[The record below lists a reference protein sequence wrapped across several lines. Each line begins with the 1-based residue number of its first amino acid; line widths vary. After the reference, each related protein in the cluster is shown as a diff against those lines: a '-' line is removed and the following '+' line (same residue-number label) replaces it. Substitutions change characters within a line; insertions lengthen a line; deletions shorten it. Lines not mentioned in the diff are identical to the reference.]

1 MKTCNVPGCEKSID
15 KGGKGYC
22 SMHYTRLVRKGSVG
36 QAEPLV
42 ENFSSLAD
50 RFWSK
55 VNTSGECWTWTAS
68 YGVYGYGQFMF
79 EGRPH
84 GAHRIAWLLE
94 HGSFPMDGCELDH
107 LCRNRACVNPHHL
120 DPVTPRVNT
129 MRGETLPAENAAKSH
144 CSRGH
149 LLDQDRKCPE
159 CATMSTRKSRG
170 WSQERIEQTPYRR
183 VADITYCP
191 HGHEYD
197 DENTWLDK
205 HGRRHCRACH
215 RERQRIRYHRKKGDI
230 A

>member
-1 MKTCNVPGCEKSID
+1 MGERICSIPGCGKRAVARGWCSRHYGKWHAHGDPPHVTQRDKTPEQRFWEKVVESGD
-15 KGGKGYC
+15 CWEWTGGKDYDGYGI
-22 SMHYTRLVRKGSVG
+22 HSVG
-36 QAEPLV
+36 A
-42 ENFSSLAD
+42 SSP
-50 RFWSK
+50 R
-55 VNTSGECWTWTAS
+55 
-68 YGVYGYGQFMF
+68 
-79 EGRPH
+79 
-84 GAHRIAWLLE
+84 AHRFSYEMMVGPIA
-94 HGSFPMDGCELDH
+94 DGLVIDH